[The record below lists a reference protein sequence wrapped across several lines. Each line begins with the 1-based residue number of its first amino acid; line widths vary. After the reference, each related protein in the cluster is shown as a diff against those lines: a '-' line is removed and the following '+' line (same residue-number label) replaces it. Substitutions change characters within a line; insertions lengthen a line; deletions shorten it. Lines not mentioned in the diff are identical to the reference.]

1 MTAPWPYP
9 RRSELRRRAEAR
21 QAARIDS
28 TAPAQYREDGASLL
42 SLLDQNGGLDANS
55 GGRRLSQWVLDYLY
69 EKTWLSVVADII
81 PDWGTAKGF
90 DLPGLPGP
98 VAELLQST
106 AEDLQL
112 DPVVQAAW
120 KFARKDGGGAL
131 VKVLED
137 GRPSSEP
144 IDYANLY
151 RVKKLVALDRWELT
165 ITRWGSEGD
174 VVGPL
179 EYQDPSGAR
188 WHHTRVVPILNR
200 ELPLRRRPWYEYW
213 SIGEYDRV
221 YGDFLRD
228 QDVQEALGKLL
239 KEYSYDVLK
248 IAGLRDKSRDDV
260 KKALVGIGLSVQKL
274 GKFALDANDDY
285 VTQTKT
291 MAGLPD
297 SVKLITNRLAMITRI
312 PASILLYESPG
323 GLNSGANAGDWESL
337 LGQVEADQKKHY
349 SPVVANVLTDVLAS
363 RQGPTGGQPIPDRW
377 RVQPRPL
384 GRLSPQAE
392 SQVRSA
398 NATARAAD
406 ISAGVV
412 TVEEARRDPDVIA
425 IYSLHDEPAPAPV
438 AEPDGPIVPAD
449 ASTGEAGP
457 TGALESAAAGGEI
470 QSQALNGA
478 QVSALL
484 DVLERQISP
493 DAKAAVIESS
503 FPTIPA
509 AKIARMVAPPPATPG
524 SPEAQV
530 ADEVGA
536 PTEPEPTPGQPPPG
550 EGLVTAAQV
559 RERYGIGLGAL
570 KSMVMAQRIR
580 GWRFP
585 SGWRFL
591 ESEVATAGLHQPPDP
606 TDPGGESETT

>member
-1 MTAPWPYP
+1 MNAPWPFP

-21 QAARIDS
+21 QAAAARTDS
-28 TAPAQYREDGASLL
+28 TAPVQFREDGATLL
-42 SLLDQNGGLDANS
+42 SLLDQNGGLDGGA

-69 EKTWLSVVADII
+69 EKTWLSIVADLI

-98 VAELLQST
+98 VAEQLQST

-120 KFARKDGGGAL
+120 KFARKDGGGAV
-131 VKVLED
+131 VKVVED
-137 GRPSSEP
+137 GRRSNEP

-179 EYQDPSGAR
+179 EYQDPSGAK

-200 ELPLRRRPWYEYW
+200 ELPLRRRPWYDYW

-221 YGDFLRD
+221 YGEFLRD

-248 IAGLRDKSRDDV
+248 LAGLRDKSRDEV
-260 KKALVGIGLSVQKL
+260 KKALVGIGLSIQKI
-274 GKFALDANDDY
+274 GKIALDANDDY

-291 MAGLPD
+291 MAGLPE
-297 SVKLITNRLAMITRI
+297 SVKLITSRLAMITRI
-312 PASILLYESPG
+312 PASILLYENPG
-323 GLNSGANAGDWESL
+323 GLNSGANTGDWESL

-349 SPVVANVLTDVLAS
+349 TPVVVNVLADVLAS
-363 RQGPTGGQPIPDRW
+363 RQGPTGGQPVADRW

-425 IYSLHDEPAPAPV
+425 IYGLQDEPPGVGP
-438 AEPDGPIVPAD
+438 EDGGDAD
-449 ASTGEAGP
+449 AQQADDEGEP
-457 TGALESAAAGGEI
+457 
-470 QSQALNGA
+470 
-478 QVSALL
+478 V
-484 DVLERQISP
+484 DP
-493 DAKAAVIESS
+493 
-503 FPTIPA
+503 
-509 AKIARMVAPPPATPG
+509 M
-524 SPEAQV
+524 
-530 ADEVGA
+530 
-536 PTEPEPTPGQPPPG
+536 PTPGQPPPG

-570 KSMVMAQRIR
+570 KSMVMSRRIR

-606 TDPGGESETT
+606 ADPDESA